1 MKKTRLRFTIL
12 ASIVWLLIAPVS
24 ISRANIQQK
33 DKNMEPKDA
42 FIEAITKGDA
52 AKIND
57 LLKSDPS
64 LNRTTDKNGVSAILL
79 ATYYSRKDIVEA
91 LLKTGMD
98 LDIFEASAAGQ
109 TDRVRELLK
118 QNHELVNQ
126 FAPDGFYPIGLATFF
141 GHKDTV
147 ELLIANG
154 ADVRTAAKNAMKV
167 TSLHAAAAGKWIDIA
182 KILLEHGAD
191 PNARQMSGYVPL
203 HEIAGQGSIE
213 FAKLLLDNGA
223 DINAKSDDG
232 KTALAMAIEL
242 KRPEVEAFLRS
253 RGATQ

>member
-1 MKKTRLRFTIL
+1 MKKTGLRFAIF
-12 ASIVWLLIAPVS
+12 ASIVWLLMSPVS
-24 ISRANIQQK
+24 ISRANVQQK
-33 DKNMEPKDA
+33 DKNMDLKGA
-42 FIEAITKGDA
+42 FIEAITKGDI

-57 LLKSDPS
+57 LLKTDPS
-64 LNRTTDKNGVSAILL
+64 LNKTTDKNGVSVILL

-98 LDIFEASAAGQ
+98 LDIFEASATGQ
-109 TDRVRELLK
+109 TDRVKELLK
-118 QNHELVNQ
+118 QNHNLVNQ

-141 GHKDTV
+141 GHKDIV

-154 ADVRTAAKNAMKV
+154 ADVRTAARNAMKV
-167 TSLHAAAAGKWIDIA
+167 TSLHAAAAGKWIEIA
-182 KILLEHGAD
+182 KILLERGAD

-203 HEIAGQGSIE
+203 HEIAGQGSVE
-213 FAKLLLDNGA
+213 FAKLLLDHGA

-242 KRPEVEAFLRS
+242 KRSDMEAFLRS
-253 RGATQ
+253 QGATQ